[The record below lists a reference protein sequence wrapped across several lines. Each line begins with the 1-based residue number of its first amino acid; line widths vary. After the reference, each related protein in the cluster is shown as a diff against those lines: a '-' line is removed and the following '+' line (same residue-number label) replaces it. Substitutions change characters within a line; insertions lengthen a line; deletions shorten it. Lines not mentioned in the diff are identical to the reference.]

1 MKRKFNSKKVFEY
14 VGHAIVIGVTGF
26 ILTACVSL
34 IIHIIQ
40 NGAPTSFGIYG

>member
-14 VGHAIVIGVTGF
+14 VGHAVVIGITGF
-26 ILTACVSL
+26 ILTACGSL